1 MLLSICI
8 RNGVKLYS
16 MDSNNN
22 ELNTKNES
30 QDKSIE
36 NRAVISM
43 VLGIASIV
51 GSFFVGP
58 IALICGIIAMVMA
71 FKIQK
76 NNGFAKAGFITGLV
90 GTILTTLILIFTI
103 FILMAGKNIFN
114 KYFGKTINRL
124 FDIVENA
131 AKEQIED
138 GNDQEDENMDE
149 ESIQKDSELEEK
161 KEKLDELKKEVN
173 SLNDEI
179 LTVKDSGDVAKL
191 SELQQKLFELTEKVI
206 ELESEIFELED

>member
-8 RNGVKLYS
+8 RNGGELYI

-103 FILMAGKNIFN
+103 FLLMAGKNIFN
-114 KYFGKTINRL
+114 KYF
-124 FDIVENA
+124 NA
-131 AKEQIED
+131 
-138 GNDQEDENMDE
+138 
-149 ESIQKDSELEEK
+149 LC
-161 KEKLDELKKEVN
+161 
-173 SLNDEI
+173 
-179 LTVKDSGDVAKL
+179 
-191 SELQQKLFELTEKVI
+191 
-206 ELESEIFELED
+206 